1 MGLSPGQAPPARVES
16 LPRRRAA
23 SGPRRRE
30 DARAERGA
38 ERGATLGRLPV
49 GAREAGRAAR
59 DDRGRGARASARALD
74 RGRGAL
80 LLSTHIGGWEVA
92 MSLVPHIVPVPT
104 TAIVTDDWLACA
116 VEGLRIRAGLGI
128 MYDSE
133 SAANAVTLLRRG
145 EALLVLGD
153 YAKEGMRT
161 YAVRFLDAVAKLPAG
176 HAVLARVCGAPVVPF
191 SVLPLARRRWR
202 IEVEPPSTRP
212 TGTAVSRW
220 RRSFSRSSPTGGPSP
235 FGRIRSTGP
244 PSIR

>member
-1 MGLSPGQAPPARVES
+1 
-16 LPRRRAA
+16 
-23 SGPRRRE
+23 
-30 DARAERGA
+30 
-38 ERGATLGRLPV
+38 
-49 GAREAGRAAR
+49 
-59 DDRGRGARASARALD
+59 
-74 RGRGAL
+74 
-80 LLSTHIGGWEVA
+80 

-161 YAVRFLDAVAKLPAG
+161 YAVRFLDAVAELPTG

-202 IEVEPPSTRP
+202 IEVEPPLYAPDRKRRCRGGKGPSPETRRHVDRHPSGASGALGRRLSDDVARPVSAVACGSRTRP
-212 TGTAVSRW
+212 TKV
-220 RRSFSRSSPTGGPSP
+220 
-235 FGRIRSTGP
+235 GR
-244 PSIR
+244 

>member
-1 MGLSPGQAPPARVES
+1 
-16 LPRRRAA
+16 
-23 SGPRRRE
+23 
-30 DARAERGA
+30 
-38 ERGATLGRLPV
+38 
-49 GAREAGRAAR
+49 
-59 DDRGRGARASARALD
+59 
-74 RGRGAL
+74 
-80 LLSTHIGGWEVA
+80 